1 MDLDLDMDW
10 GDVVVFLYNATTQNS
25 LTDAPFKLD
34 AVLSIPTN
42 VVMEFV
48 TLVLEESAL
57 LLPTVPKRNAANPQ
71 LTDAI

>member
-10 GDVVVFLYNATTQNS
+10 GDVVVFLYNATTLNW

-34 AVLSIPTN
+34 VVLSIPTN

-57 LLPTVPKRNAANPQ
+57 LLPTVPKRNAANLQ